1 MTSRHIIILFKTQ
14 IELYESPYFERSRQT
29 AGKSPQT
36 FKQFSKTIR
45 PKKDHLL
52 HIIETELLLLTWA
65 FFHTC
70 PGINIPERMQKL
82 S

>member
-1 MTSRHIIILFKTQ
+1 MTSRHLKILFKTQ
-14 IELYESPYFERSRQT
+14 TESHESPYFERSRQT

-45 PKKDHLL
+45 PERDHLL

-65 FFHTC
+65 FFPH
-70 PGINIPERMQKL
+70 L